1 MMLKDSAMRA
11 MVVDTL
17 VRFGV
22 NPLETKRFI
31 KFAVVGSIGFIVDF
45 GIFNIL
51 LGPLNLMFA
60 EGSSAFQT
68 VLSLGLPFDSARTF
82 AATLAGAISF
92 IAAIMSNF
100 IWNRYWTYPD
110 SRAKSVRRQFVMF
123 ALVSVAGI
131 LIRVPIIYYTHY
143 PFTDLVA
150 QVGMLAP
157 YSQRIGD
164 NLALILAVLIVMFWN
179 FFVNRYW
186 TYNDVDSK
194 YERKA

>member
-1 MMLKDSAMRA
+1 MLKDSVMRT

-17 VRFGV
+17 MRFGV

-51 LGPLNLMFA
+51 LNPLTLLFA
-60 EGSSAFQT
+60 EGSAAFQY
-68 VLSLGLPFDSARTF
+68 VLSLNLPFDSPRSF
-82 AATLAGAISF
+82 AATLAGTISF
-92 IAAIMSNF
+92 IAAIISNF

-123 ALVSVAGI
+123 VLVSVAGI
-131 LIRVPIIYYTHY
+131 LIRTPIVYYTVY
-143 PFTDLVA
+143 PFTDLVL
-150 QVGMLAP
+150 QVNALAP
-157 YSQRIGD
+157 YAERIGS
-164 NLALILAVLIVMFWN
+164 NMALILAVLIVMFWN

-186 TYNDVDSK
+186 TYNDVDSN

>member
-1 MMLKDSAMRA
+1 MLKDSAMRA

-51 LGPLNLMFA
+51 LGPLNVFFA
-60 EGSSAFQT
+60 EGSSAFQY
-68 VLSLGLPFDSARTF
+68 VLGLGLMFDSARTF
-82 AATLAGAISF
+82 ATTLASAISF
-92 IAAIMSNF
+92 IAAIISNF

-123 ALVSVAGI
+123 VLVSVAGI
-131 LIRVPIIYYTHY
+131 LIRVPIVYYTHY

-150 QVGMLAP
+150 EVGMLAP
-157 YSQRIGD
+157 YAERIGD
-164 NLALILAVLIVMFWN
+164 NMALILAVLIVMFWN

>member
-1 MMLKDSAMRA
+1 

-31 KFAVVGSIGFIVDF
+31 KFAVVGSIGFVVDF

-51 LGPLNLMFA
+51 LGPLNAVFT
-60 EGSSAFQT
+60 EGSSAFQY
-68 VLSLGLPFDSARTF
+68 VVGLGLPFDSARTF
-82 AATLAGAISF
+82 STTLASAISF

-100 IWNRYWTYPD
+100 TWNRYWTYPD

-123 ALVSVAGI
+123 VLVSVAGI
-131 LIRVPIIYYTHY
+131 LIRVPIVYYTHY

-150 QVGMLAP
+150 QVDLLAP
-157 YSQRIGD
+157 YAGRIGD
-164 NLALILAVLIVMFWN
+164 NMALILAVLIVMFWN